1 MKIKSVSFTTA
12 EINVTSNFTKKTAY
26 MDVASSGT
34 GAAGTRVEII
44 RKYPQYVSFN
54 NTTGVDVEVAF
65 ISNPDEETEFNTT
78 PSDFFFLVPAGKS
91 MMGLD
96 AKFYRV
102 YKVSVRK
109 ISSNATAAIRFDF
122 YQHVG
127 TVVISTFTVS

>member
-1 MKIKSVSFTTA
+1 MKIKSVSFTTT

-34 GAAGTRVEII
+34 GPTGTRVEVI

-65 ISNPDEETEFNTT
+65 IYNTDEETEFNAN
-78 PSDFFFLVPAGKS
+78 PSDFFFLVPTGKS

-96 AKFYRV
+96 AKFYKIF
-102 YKVSVRK
+102 KVSVRK
-109 ISSNATAAIRFDF
+109 LSSNATSGMRFDF

-127 TVVISTFTVS
+127 TVVIDSFIR